1 MQQARRLI
9 LIAIL
14 TLGLLMNQPSAAY
27 SPVVTET
34 PHSGMSRE
42 ALERAYI
49 ESYEQSGFRLAS
61 SKKYSNQFGSWT
73 TVLEFQ
79 LKSAP
84 EALGAPGTTLVI
96 SGNNPPTCQPRN
108 LSRET
113 FRAPDEHSSDPAIF
127 ARGQRVL
134 IKADTQ
140 ALAKVRKQLGVSL
153 PAMDMPAP

>member
-1 MQQARRLI
+1 MQDLRLM
-9 LIAIL
+9 LIATL
-14 TLGLLMNQPSAAY
+14 TLGILMNYPSAAY

-34 PHSGMSRE
+34 PHGGMSRE

-61 SKKYSNQFGSWT
+61 SKKYSNQYGSWS

-79 LKSAP
+79 LESAP

-96 SGNNPPTCQPRN
+96 SGSNAPRCQLCN

-134 IKADTQ
+134 IKADTD
-140 ALAKVRKQLGVSL
+140 ALAKVRKRLGVSL
-153 PAMDMPAP
+153 PAMDMPTP